1 MRVALLTIYIA
12 AHLGLWLETN
22 WPWVKVIVA
31 QILPLVH
38 ARRLTGF
45 GGSQLSHIVVAMSGY
60 ARLELHYP
68 LDVEEVCQ
76 LVKESSMLFNGMEPE
91 SEKTTDGKVDPKG
104 KHYSSYN
111 YKGKV
116 KLPGV
121 FRGKAKDVTMG
132 ITDYEFFRDKK
143 PKCGRREGRRHFF
156 AQGSPVCIEAVI
168 EAFKN
173 VIPQTLWRDEKIPP
187 EVHACKQWALN
198 EVSILLLLLLPLLLL
213 PTLLR
218 AHCVQP

>member
-60 ARLELHYP
+60 ARVELHFP
-68 LDVEEVCQ
+68 LDVDEVCQ

-91 SEKTTDGKVDPKG
+91 SEKTTDGEVDPEGKG
-104 KHYSSYN
+104 C
-111 YKGKV
+111 
-116 KLPGV
+116 
-121 FRGKAKDVTMG
+121 FDWACW
-132 ITDYEFFRDKK
+132 E
-143 PKCGRREGRRHFF
+143 
-156 AQGSPVCIEAVI
+156 
-168 EAFKN
+168 
-173 VIPQTLWRDEKIPP
+173 LWE
-187 EVHACKQWALN
+187 
-198 EVSILLLLLLPLLLL
+198 
-213 PTLLR
+213 R
-218 AHCVQP
+218 ARS

>member
-1 MRVALLTIYIA
+1 MAIVLVVVVNSEE
-12 AHLGLWLETN
+12 GDGET
-22 WPWVKVIVA
+22 
-31 QILPLVH
+31 QSSILPPVH

-91 SEKTTDGKVDPKG
+91 SEKTTDGKVDPEG

-116 KLPGV
+116 KLPGAA
-121 FRGKAKDVTMG
+121 RGKAKDVTMG
-132 ITDYEFFRDKK
+132 ITDYEFFRDQRK
-143 PKCGRREGRRHFF
+143 KCGRREGRRHFF
-156 AQGSPVCIEAVI
+156 TKGSPSHVDAVI

-173 VIPQTLWRDEKIPP
+173 VIPQTLWRDVSIMQ
-187 EVHACKQWALN
+187 EVHACKQWALP
-198 EVSILLLLLLPLLLL
+198 E
-213 PTLLR
+213 TG
-218 AHCVQP
+218 